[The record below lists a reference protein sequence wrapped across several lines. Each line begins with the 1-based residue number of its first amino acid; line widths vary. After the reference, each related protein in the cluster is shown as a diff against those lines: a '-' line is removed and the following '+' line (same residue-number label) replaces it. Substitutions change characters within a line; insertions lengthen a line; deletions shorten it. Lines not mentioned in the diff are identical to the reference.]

1 MEHSSFPSAFSTLF
15 GELPKET
22 WCCSDLYK
30 WEGFWYTSSHL
41 PAAMA
46 ARLNFQANDSD
57 VFLTSSMKTGTT
69 WLKAIIPTIM
79 NPIGRMDDDN
89 NDPLLKRHPNELM
102 PSLEVQLFKENPNPD
117 LSYMSSPR
125 LFRTHIP
132 YPMLPESVKNSACK
146 IVYIT
151 RDPKDT
157 FGSLWHFFN
166 SLVTTHGIDP
176 WPMNEAFDSFC
187 RGVHVFGPFHDH
199 VLSYWK
205 ESIKRPEKILF
216 LRYEDMRKDPK
227 GQLRRLACFLGRPF
241 EKEKEVDKVL
251 WRCSLER
258 LKNLE
263 VNQHGADPWLGFE
276 YKFYFRRGSV
286 GDWKNNMSNE
296 MKEKLDHITAMK
308 YEGSDLGFGH

>member
-1 MEHSSFPSAFSTLF
+1 MAKASVIFWEDLSLEYSSFPSAFSTLF

-22 WCCSDLYK
+22 WCRSDLYN

-125 LFRTHIP
+125 LFRTHVP

-146 IVYIT
+146 IG
-151 RDPKDT
+151 K
-157 FGSLWHFFN
+157 
-166 SLVTTHGIDP
+166 DP
-176 WPMNEAFDSFC
+176 WPMNEAFESFC
-187 RGVHVFGPFHDH
+187 RGVHAFGPFHDH

-205 ESIKRPEKILF
+205 ESIKRPEKIFF
-216 LRYEDMRKDPK
+216 LRYEDMKKDPK
-227 GQLRRLACFLGRPF
+227 AQLRRLACFLGRPF
-241 EKEKEVDKVL
+241 EKEEEPGK
-251 WRCSLER
+251 
-258 LKNLE
+258 
-263 VNQHGADPWLGFE
+263 A
-276 YKFYFRRGSV
+276 
-286 GDWKNNMSNE
+286 
-296 MKEKLDHITAMK
+296 
-308 YEGSDLGFGH
+308 

>member
-1 MEHSSFPSAFSTLF
+1 MVLF
-15 GELPKET
+15 RSLQLG
-22 WCCSDLYK
+22 
-30 WEGFWYTSSHL
+30 
-41 PAAMA
+41 
-46 ARLNFQANDSD
+46 RL
-57 VFLTSSMKTGTT
+57 LTGTT

-79 NPIGRMDDDN
+79 NPMGRMNDDN

-117 LSYMSSPR
+117 LSYMPSPR
-125 LFRTHIP
+125 IFRTHVP

-151 RDPKDT
+151 RDPKDM
-157 FGSLWHFFN
+157 FVSLWHCLN
-166 SLVTTHGIDP
+166 SLVTTQGNDP
-176 WPMNEAFDSFC
+176 WPMDEAFDSFC

-199 VLSYWK
+199 
-205 ESIKRPEKILF
+205 RPEKILF
-216 LRYEDMRKDPK
+216 LRYEDMKKDPK

-241 EKEKEVDKVL
+241 EKEEEVDKVL

-296 MKEKLDHITAMK
+296 MKEKLDHITAMEF
-308 YEGSDLGFGH
+308 EGSGLGFGH

>member
-1 MEHSSFPSAFSTLF
+1 MEYSSFPSAFSTLF
-15 GELPKET
+15 GELQKET
-22 WCCSDLYK
+22 WCCSDLYN
-30 WEGFWYTSSHL
+30 WEGFRYATSHL

-79 NPIGRMDDDN
+79 NPIGRMNDDN

-117 LSYMSSPR
+117 LSYMPSPR
-125 LFRTHIP
+125 LFRTHVP
-132 YPMLPESVKNSACK
+132 YPILPESIKNSTCK

-151 RDPKDT
+151 RDPKDY
-157 FGSLWHFFN
+157 FVSLWHFLN
-166 SLVTTHGIDP
+166 SLVTTQGYDP
-176 WPMNEAFDSFC
+176 RPMDEAFDSFC

-199 VLSYWK
+199 
-205 ESIKRPEKILF
+205 
-216 LRYEDMRKDPK
+216 DPK

-241 EKEKEVDKVL
+241 EKEEEVDKVL

-258 LKNLE
+258 LKNLK

-276 YKFYFRRGSV
+276 YKFYFRCGSV

-296 MKEKLDHITAMK
+296 MKEKADRITAMK
-308 YEGSDLGFGH
+308 FEGSGLGFRH

>member
-157 FGSLWHFFN
+157 FVSLWHFLN

-187 RGVHVFGPFHDH
+187 RG
-199 VLSYWK
+199 YWK

-216 LRYEDMRKDPK
+216 LRYEDMKKDPK